1 MCGYLNQI
9 KNFIN
14 EVNTRGFLL
23 SFVDLHNQS
32 IPNMSYIRY
41 EFWLEGHL
49 FDSKVFEAHTIEEMC
64 TEGIPEV
71 RRLMDERIPGRFT
84 D

>member
-1 MCGYLNQI
+1 MDGCLDQI

-14 EVNTRGFLL
+14 EVKSRGFLL
-23 SFVDLHNQS
+23 SFIDLQNQF
-32 IPNMSYIRY
+32 IPNVGYNRY

-64 TEGIPEV
+64 TCGIPEV
-71 RRLMDERIPGRFT
+71 RKIMDELTPGRFV